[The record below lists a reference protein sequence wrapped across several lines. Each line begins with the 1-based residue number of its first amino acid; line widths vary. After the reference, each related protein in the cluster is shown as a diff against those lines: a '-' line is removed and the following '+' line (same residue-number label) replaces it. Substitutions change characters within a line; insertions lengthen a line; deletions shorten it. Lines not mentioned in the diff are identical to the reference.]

1 MHFSVAGNAL
11 AISQSPF
18 TAMLVDVRKIRVA
31 VIMAHCFSRGHRP
44 LTMLSSP
51 NRYSALAARADE
63 VIE

>member
-1 MHFSVAGNAL
+1 MHLSVTGNAL

-18 TAMLVDVRKIRVA
+18 TVVLVDVRKTERPI
-31 VIMAHCFSRGHRP
+31 IMAHCFSRGHRP